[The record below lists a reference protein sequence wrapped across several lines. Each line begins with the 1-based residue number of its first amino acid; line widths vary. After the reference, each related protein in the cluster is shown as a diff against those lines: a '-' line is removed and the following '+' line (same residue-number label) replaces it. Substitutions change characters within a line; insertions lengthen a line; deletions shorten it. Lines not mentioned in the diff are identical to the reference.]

1 MNNLLAMFLLNSNS
15 FMDNFNT
22 YYNVLENTYSFFKN
36 WNGRQSYEIL

>member
-22 YYNVLENTYSFFKN
+22 YYNVLENTYLFK
-36 WNGRQSYEIL
+36 I